1 MTLDE
6 AIAYVQPVADSASPE
21 MHYGL
26 ALNIILHAAR
36 QRRDEIKA
44 GGHHIGDV
52 TKKVVPCFPGQS
64 AHGGDGHA

>member
-6 AIAYVQPVADSASPE
+6 AIEYVQPVANGASKD
-21 MHYGL
+21 YGL

-52 TKKVVPCFPGQS
+52 TKKVVPCFTGQS
-64 AHGGDGHA
+64 AHKGGEQHE